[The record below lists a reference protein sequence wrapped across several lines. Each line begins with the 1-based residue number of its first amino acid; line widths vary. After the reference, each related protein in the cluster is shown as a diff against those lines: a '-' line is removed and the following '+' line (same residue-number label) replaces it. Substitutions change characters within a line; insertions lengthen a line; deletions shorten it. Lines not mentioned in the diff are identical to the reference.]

1 MQLGLGH
8 LRWPPETFWRA
19 SLPELMAASGQGAGL
34 KQTFDAKALAQLQAR
49 FPDDRPE
56 ER

>member
-1 MQLGLGH
+1 MHLGLGL

-19 SLPELMAASGQGAGL
+19 SLPELMAASGRGTDL
-34 KQTFDAKALAQLQAR
+34 KDKFDAKALAELQAR

>member
-1 MQLGLGH
+1 MQLGLGL

-19 SLPELMAASGQGAGL
+19 SLPELMAASGQGAGGSRR
-34 KQTFDAKALAQLQAR
+34 FDAKALAQLQAR
-49 FPDDRPE
+49 FPDDGPK